1 MNGSGGG
8 YMDKNLQKQM
18 AEKLLEAS
26 EDKINR
32 NIKDSVFCDL
42 FSKDEYL
49 IQLYKALHPE
59 DTEMEADDLT
69 IVTLSRIIVRE
80 MYNDLG
86 FLAGNRLVVLV
97 EAQSSWSENIV
108 VRFLMYLGET
118 YHRYIEKNELDLYTT
133 KKVVLPK
140 PELYVIYTG
149 DRQSK
154 PDKISFKQSFFRT
167 DDCCV
172 EIEAKVIY
180 DSCPGDIINQ
190 FIVFSKVFDE
200 QRRLYPDDKR
210 KAVRETIRICKEKDV
225 LKSYL
230 EQEEAAAVMFTFAD
244 QEQEFNRALR
254 KEREEGE
261 LTGERR
267 GAIREAIT
275 IYDNELD
282 LSLSEIITIIMN
294 RFSLT
299 KESAEQYVES
309 TLDLQKV

>member
-1 MNGSGGG
+1 M
-8 YMDKNLQKQM
+8 
-18 AEKLLEAS
+18 
-26 EDKINR
+26 
-32 NIKDSVFCDL
+32 
-42 FSKDEYL
+42 
-49 IQLYKALHPE
+49 
-59 DTEMEADDLT
+59 
-69 IVTLSRIIVRE
+69 
-80 MYNDLG
+80 
-86 FLAGNRLVVLV
+86 
-97 EAQSSWSENIV
+97 
-108 VRFLMYLGET
+108 
-118 YHRYIEKNELDLYTT
+118 
-133 KKVVLPK
+133 
-140 PELYVIYTG
+140 
-149 DRQSK
+149 
-154 PDKISFKQSFFRT
+154 
-167 DDCCV
+167 
-172 EIEAKVIY
+172 IY

-282 LSLSEIITIIMN
+282 LSPSEIITKIMN